1 MSDTN
6 AFVNA
11 YIDHAVGM
19 IHENINLILQLKTQ
33 LKIANDLISEKDSVI
48 GSLTSQLESNK
59 VSGDEMSI
67 LRDQKRHWEEA
78 HNSMANKVSHLET
91 ALSQIAQ
98 MKREIQERDAKI
110 ATLEQSI
117 VELNAPKKKIN
128 TKKVATIEEAPKE
141 KAPEDDF

>member
-1 MSDTN
+1 MSDVN
-6 AFVNA
+6 AFMNA
-11 YIDHAVGM
+11 YVDHAIGM
-19 IHENINLILQLKTQ
+19 IHENINVILQLRTQ
-33 LKIANDLISEKDSVI
+33 LKLANDLIVEKDGVI

-98 MKREIQERDAKI
+98 MKREIQERDIKI
-110 ATLEQSI
+110 AELE
-117 VELNAPKKKIN
+117 EKLNPTKKKIN
-128 TKKVATIEEAPKE
+128 TKKAAPIQEAPKE